1 MANLRML
8 STLQLRAWL
17 PARRSSPPERGGAD
31 AQKTFVTGV
40 VTAVATLALLAT
52 LSIAVYTSHRL
63 ATSTA
68 RVERAMLVKV
78 AVANLAGALL
88 EAEIGQR
95 GYVLTGGAE
104 YLASYDA
111 AAPRALAQVD
121 RLRELTADNATQR
134 GLVVD
139 VRRLVGSALDELK
152 RGMVLRERG
161 DRTAAA
167 VLFEGEGALR
177 SMETLQATL
186 HEMETVEDALL
197 AARRDRE
204 QRYGSLAIVSL
215 LVTSILFGLLATV
228 GGMWSRTAEARRR
241 SAESDAARLRAENE
255 VLAERQRTAQFQER
269 FIAIL
274 GHDLRGP
281 LSSIV
286 MGLQILRAAPASAPA
301 GIVDRL
307 ARSASRMTR
316 MIDQLLDVARSR
328 QGGGIPVRPAPANLG
343 KIVRDVADEA
353 RAAHP
358 DRSLVVKTSG
368 HLEGVWDPDRV
379 AQVVS
384 NLVENALRHG
394 AADVDVSV
402 TVRGDADAVGLAVH
416 NGGPPV
422 PAGLAPV
429 LFDAFRRGG
438 ADGKAAP
445 SSGLGLGLYIAREI
459 AVAHGGTIDFAS
471 NETDGTTF
479 TLRLPRAA
487 SLAS

>member
-1 MANLRML
+1 ML
-8 STLQLRAWL
+8 STLPVRAWL
-17 PARRSSPPERGGAD
+17 LARQSSRPERGGGEP
-31 AQKTFVTGV
+31 QRTFVTGV

-52 LSIAVYTSHRL
+52 LAIALYTSHRF

-88 EAEIGQR
+88 QAELGQR

-121 RLRELTADNATQR
+121 RLRELTGDNPTQR

-139 VRRLVGSALDELK
+139 VGRLVGSALDELK
-152 RGMVLRERG
+152 RGVVLRGRG

-167 VLFEGEGALR
+167 VLVEGEGALR

-186 HEMETVEDALL
+186 RQMETVEDALL

-215 LVTSILFGLLATV
+215 VVMSVLFGLLATV
-228 GGMWSRTAEARRR
+228 GGMWSRTADARRR

-255 VLAERQRTAQFQER
+255 VLAERQRTAEFQER

-286 MGLQILRAAPASAPA
+286 MGLQILGTMPAAPQA
-301 GIVDRL
+301 GTVLDRL
-307 ARSASRMTR
+307 GRSASRMTR
-316 MIDQLLDVARSR
+316 MIEQLLDVARSR
-328 QGGGIPVRPAPANLG
+328 RGGGIPVRPAPANLG
-343 KIVRDVADEA
+343 KIVRDVVDEA
-353 RAAHP
+353 RSAHP
-358 DRSLVVKTSG
+358 DRPLVVTTAG
-368 HLEGVWDPDRV
+368 DLEGVWDPDRLG
-379 AQVVS
+379 QVVS

-394 AADVDVSV
+394 AADVEVRV
-402 TVRGDADAVGLAVH
+402 TVEGDAHAVALSVH
-416 NGGPPV
+416 NGGSPV

-429 LFDAFRRGG
+429 LFDPFRRG
-438 ADGKAAP
+438 DGDAAR

-471 NETDGTTF
+471 SEAEGTTF

-487 SLAS
+487 RIDS